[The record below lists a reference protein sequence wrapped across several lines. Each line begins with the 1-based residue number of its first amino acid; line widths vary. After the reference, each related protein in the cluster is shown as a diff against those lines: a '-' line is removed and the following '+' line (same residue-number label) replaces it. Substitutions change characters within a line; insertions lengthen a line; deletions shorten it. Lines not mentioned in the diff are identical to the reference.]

1 MRSSGDE
8 LVVVTTSSPGL
19 GALDRLDAALLGLLE
34 EDPRRGV
41 VELAEHLGTTR
52 NTVHARLSR
61 LQGSGRVRGFGL
73 QLDLESL
80 GLPVLAFVSIG
91 LSQGALDDAVA
102 ALADMPHVLEAHT
115 TTGDADLVVR
125 IAAESHSRL
134 QLLIQE
140 LLAVPGVVRTT
151 TVVALTTPVPY
162 RVRPLLDHLTEG
174 TGRGRAGVRT

>member
-1 MRSSGDE
+1 MSRRGKE
-8 LVVVTTSSPGL
+8 LIIVGS
-19 GALDRLDAALLGLLE
+19 LDRLDAALLGLLE
-34 EDPRRGV
+34 EDPRRGI
-41 VELAEHLGTTR
+41 VELAERLGTTR
-52 NTVHARLSR
+52 NTVHARLAR
-61 LQGSGRVRGFGL
+61 LQASGRVRGFGL
-73 QLDLESL
+73 QLDLEGI

-91 LSQGALDDAVA
+91 LAQGSLDDAVE
-102 ALADMPHVLEAHT
+102 ALAAMPHVLEAHT

-151 TVVALTTPVPY
+151 TVVALTTPVAY

-174 TGRGRAGVRT
+174 TGRGRARTAD